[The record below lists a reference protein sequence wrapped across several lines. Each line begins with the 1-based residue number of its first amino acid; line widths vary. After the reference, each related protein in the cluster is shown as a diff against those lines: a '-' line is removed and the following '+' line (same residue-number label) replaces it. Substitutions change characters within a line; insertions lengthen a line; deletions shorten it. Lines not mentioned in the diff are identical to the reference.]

1 MKTTLTLSLIAIISF
16 FLVAFS
22 SCEKSSDIVDNPIGQ
37 PGEVGNTAEM
47 NQQFGWDLF
56 KELVRENPEENVL
69 YSPWSVQTA
78 MNMALN
84 AAGGNTLDEM
94 LEVLHCSQCPV
105 EEINAAQAEMRKWL
119 EEKSG
124 HPSITSANAF
134 FYDDARIYVKED
146 FLTSLKKHYN
156 ATDRIY
162 QFGDPATL
170 DKINNWVMQNTNDK
184 IEKILEKIED
194 EDLAFLINALHF
206 KADWSNGFDE
216 NATHDANFALSD
228 RTTVRVPFMN
238 ADRNFN
244 HVRQN
249 GLSMVD
255 IPFRDSTFSLSLILS
270 DDHPS
275 DAMDWIDQLDMTT
288 VNALYDN
295 LDYGRIMLSFPR
307 LDLEFDT
314 DLPDAMKKLGMVDA
328 FSEFQA
334 NFEPLGHALIGP
346 VIYINQMKHK
356 AVLKVDEKGAEGAAV
371 TSIGF
376 GTTSLPPQFT
386 YNKPFVLILRHVP
399 SNTYLFQGLVEN
411 PSS

>member
-1 MKTTLTLSLIAIISF
+1 MKTTFTLSLMAIISF

-22 SCEKSSDIVDNPIGQ
+22 SCEKTDDIKDNPIGQ
-37 PGEVGNTAEM
+37 PGEVGNTAEI

-56 KELVRENPEENVL
+56 KELVRENPEDNVL
-69 YSPWSVQTA
+69 YSPWSVQNA
-78 MNMALN
+78 LNMALN
-84 AAGGNTLDEM
+84 AADGNTLKEM
-94 LEVLHCSQCPV
+94 LEVLHCGNCSV
-105 EEINAAQAEMRKWL
+105 EEINASQAEMRKWL
-119 EEKSG
+119 EEESG
-124 HPSITSANAF
+124 HPTITSANAF

-146 FLTSLKKHYN
+146 FLTSLKEHYD
-156 ATDRIY
+156 ATDKIY

-170 DKINNWVMQNTNDK
+170 DKINNWVKQNTRDK
-184 IEKILEKIED
+184 IDKILEEIKD

-216 NATHDANFALSD
+216 NSTHDANFALSD
-228 RTTVRVPFMN
+228 RTTVSVPFMN
-238 ADRNFN
+238 ADRSFN
-244 HVRQN
+244 HVKHN
-249 GLSMVD
+249 GLSLVD
-255 IPFRDSTFSLSLILS
+255 IPFRDSTYSLSLIVNDQAGAGS
-270 DDHPS
+270 IE
-275 DAMDWIDQLDMTT
+275 WIEQLDMAKINT
-288 VNALYDN
+288 LYSQM
-295 LDYGRIMLSFPR
+295 DYGRIMLSFPK

-386 YNKPFVLILRHVP
+386 YNKPFVLILRHIP
-399 SNTYLFQGLVEN
+399 SNTYIFQGLVED
-411 PSS
+411 PT